1 MPPSD
6 NRAYDGTL
14 KKKSTVSTNRNI
26 IRLLGLMALR
36 YEHVSVKKNK
46 PESALWRESG
56 LNETQY
62 NELKKSFSKS
72 DYEVDWEHLMA
83 PIDDGNGQTQKT
95 STRKRWSRKK
105 NKKSSNESKP
115 DTAEDR
121 ARAWFKAYANW
132 INYQPP
138 EEIDSSSVSEANLF
152 TVGDAVPNLR
162 PDTSPQTVP
171 EVSETPEPQSTP
183 ELPHDENVDFSED
196 S

>member
-1 MPPSD
+1 
-6 NRAYDGTL
+6 
-14 KKKSTVSTNRNI
+14 
-26 IRLLGLMALR
+26 MALR
-36 YEHVSVKKNK
+36 YEHVCKKEK
-46 PESALWRESG
+46 GQELVLWSDSG

-62 NELKKSFSKS
+62 KELKTSFSKS
-72 DYEVDWEHLMA
+72 DYDVDWEHLMA
-83 PIDDGNGQTQKT
+83 PIDAENEQTQKT
-95 STRKRWSRKK
+95 STRKRWSRSKS
-105 NKKSSNESKP
+105 KKSSNESKP

-152 TVGDAVPNLR
+152 TVGDSVPYLR

-171 EVSETPEPQSTP
+171 EVSETPEPPSTP
-183 ELPHDENVDFSED
+183 ELLHDENVDFSED